1 MWLWDRDYS
10 KVMEVE
16 KWRSERG
23 EAISGD
29 CCAYTKGREKAYRKW
44 DFAFWARCWDVCFV
58 WWDAG
63 IKGG

>member
-29 CCAYTKGREKAYRKW
+29 CCVYQGMRKGVQEVGFCILGAVLGRLLCTVGR
-44 DFAFWARCWDVCFV
+44 
-58 WWDAG
+58 G